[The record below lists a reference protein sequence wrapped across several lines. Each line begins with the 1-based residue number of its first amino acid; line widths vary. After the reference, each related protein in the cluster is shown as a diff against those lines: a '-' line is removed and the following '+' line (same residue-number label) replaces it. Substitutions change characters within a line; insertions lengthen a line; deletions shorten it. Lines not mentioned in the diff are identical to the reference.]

1 MLSCRYFTKNEPEKE
16 NERKSVNGVPKPN
29 KSCRQRGLPGLKVR
43 QKEKQGLLQEKTKGL
58 LHLCRMWAGDRRGQ
72 KQPGKGAGQRP
83 PG

>member
-1 MLSCRYFTKNEPEKE
+1 MNQKKKVKGKVQWYQSPTEVANREDY
-16 NERKSVNGVPKPN
+16 
-29 KSCRQRGLPGLKVR
+29 LKVH

>member
-1 MLSCRYFTKNEPEKE
+1 MLLCWYSTKKDPKNERESAMAQQKLQT
-16 NERKSVNGVPKPN
+16 ERIAS
-29 KSCRQRGLPGLKVR
+29 LKVR

-58 LHLCRMWAGDRRGQ
+58 LHLCRMWAGDRRRQ

>member
-1 MLSCRYFTKNEPEKE
+1 MI
-16 NERKSVNGVPKPN
+16 PKPN
-29 KSCRQRGLPGLKVR
+29 RSCKQRGLLGLKVR